1 MKQLTITTRL
11 TNRDDESFVRY
22 LREIS
27 EIKVLTPK
35 EETELTKRTSKGD
48 KEAIDELVKRN
59 LRFVVSVAKQ
69 YATPQNPVVDLV
81 NEGNI
86 GLIIAAQKF
95 DPTSGYKFIS
105 YAVWWVRKL
114 IMEHLTK
121 NGRMIRLPANKVG
134 VLAKLDKQIN
144 QLEQK
149 LGRNV
154 SIREAVDNF
163 SLDEET
169 MDVLSNFSDSLD
181 DFEVMSALSRYGMDS
196 LDREIGG
203 DENSMTLLDMVV
215 NDTFES
221 NDHNL
226 LKEELNSE
234 IKQALNSL
242 KFRDRQIMIAL
253 FGLDGSFPRTLKDVG
268 DEFGITRE
276 MVRQIK
282 QKSLLTLKNKLKGS
296 EILG

>member
-35 EETELTKRTSKGD
+35 EETELTKKASEGD

-154 SIREAVDNF
+154 SIIEAVESF

-169 MDVLSNFSDSLD
+169 LNTLSSFSDSLD
-181 DFEVMSALSRYGMDS
+181 DFEAMSALSSYGMDS

-226 LKEELNSE
+226 LKEELNGE

-282 QKSLLTLKNKLKGS
+282 QKSLAVLKNKLKGS

>member
-35 EETELTKRTSKGD
+35 EETELTKKASEGD

-105 YAVWWVRKL
+105 YAL
-114 IMEHLTK
+114 
-121 NGRMIRLPANKVG
+121 GLP
-134 VLAKLDKQIN
+134 
-144 QLEQK
+144 E
-149 LGRNV
+149 RW
-154 SIREAVDNF
+154 
-163 SLDEET
+163 
-169 MDVLSNFSDSLD
+169 
-181 DFEVMSALSRYGMDS
+181 
-196 LDREIGG
+196 
-203 DENSMTLLDMVV
+203 
-215 NDTFES
+215 
-221 NDHNL
+221 
-226 LKEELNSE
+226 
-234 IKQALNSL
+234 
-242 KFRDRQIMIAL
+242 
-253 FGLDGSFPRTLKDVG
+253 
-268 DEFGITRE
+268 
-276 MVRQIK
+276 
-282 QKSLLTLKNKLKGS
+282 
-296 EILG
+296 